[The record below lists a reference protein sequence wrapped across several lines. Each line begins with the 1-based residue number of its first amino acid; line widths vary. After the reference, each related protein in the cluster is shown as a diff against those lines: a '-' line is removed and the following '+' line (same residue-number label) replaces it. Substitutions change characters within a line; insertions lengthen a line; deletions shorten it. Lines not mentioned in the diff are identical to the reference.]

1 MGSFGFC
8 CGYCDTPMLSEG
20 PTKHCHCF
28 KCEEDFVDNEELGG
42 CKSTNYLLSPDG
54 EVYEEKDYQGYGVY
68 GDKDAYAL
76 LAQTNVEAVREWFT
90 PDMPNM
96 HDWEPTGDNEED
108 RFLGIDLMHG
118 KRKKTF
124 DEIEDMVMSGKKIQR
139 EDMYH
144 HAYKLIKN
152 PIKIV
157 CERCYT
163 EGRYSRPVTS
173 YDDCG
178 ESMEHD
184 NQSWTDAH
192 DTEVGWVCNGCYGW

>member
-8 CGYCDTPMLSEG
+8 CGSCDTPMLSDG
-20 PTKHCHCF
+20 PDKYCHCF
-28 KCEEDFVDNEELGG
+28 KCEENFVDNEELGG

-76 LAQTNVEAVREWFT
+76 LAQTNVEAVREWG
-90 PDMPNM
+90 
-96 HDWEPTGDNEED
+96 HLGSEWEPTGDNDED
-108 RFLGIDLMHG
+108 RLAGIDLTHA
-118 KRKKTF
+118 KREKTF
-124 DEIEDMVMSGKKIQR
+124 KEIDEMVLSGKKIQR
-139 EDMYH
+139 EDLYH
-144 HAYKLIKN
+144 HAHKLIKN

-163 EGRYSRPVTS
+163 EGKYGGPVTS
-173 YDDCG
+173 YDKAD
-178 ESMEHD
+178 ESIEHD

>member
-8 CGYCDTPMLSEG
+8 CGSCDTPMLSDG
-20 PTKHCHCF
+20 PDKYCHCF
-28 KCEEDFVDNEELGG
+28 KCEENFVDNEELGG

-68 GDKDAYAL
+68 GGKDAYAL
-76 LAQTNVEAVREWFT
+76 LAQTNVEAVREWG
-90 PDMPNM
+90 
-96 HDWEPTGDNEED
+96 HLGSEWEPTGDNDED
-108 RFLGIDLMHG
+108 RLVGIDLTHA
-118 KRKKTF
+118 KREKTF
-124 DEIEDMVMSGKKIQR
+124 KEIDEMVLSGKKIQR
-139 EDMYH
+139 EDLFH

-163 EGRYSRPVTS
+163 EGKYGFPVTT
-173 YDDCG
+173 YDRAD
-178 ESMEHD
+178 ESIEHD